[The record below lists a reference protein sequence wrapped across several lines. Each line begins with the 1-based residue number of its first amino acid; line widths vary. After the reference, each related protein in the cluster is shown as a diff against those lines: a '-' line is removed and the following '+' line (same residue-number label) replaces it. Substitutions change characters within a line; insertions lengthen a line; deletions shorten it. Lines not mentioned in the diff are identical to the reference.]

1 MFQGLNIIIS
11 DEKVPCAKS
20 HWDNIIKLDNMCFKA
35 KSTSTHNR
43 EMKLTKM
50 KAELQKHTQS
60 ANRERDAYY
69 PQNEAVKRSKDLKEK
84 KSNASDVLT
93 F

>member
-50 KAELQKHTQS
+50 KAEL
-60 ANRERDAYY
+60 
-69 PQNEAVKRSKDLKEK
+69 
-84 KSNASDVLT
+84 
-93 F
+93 